1 MPSFSDLSGLK
12 VFCCGKSRLECR
24 HYLPPRAGLSIIN
37 PSAQKCGPIERSD
50 QRMSKISLL
59 VVVVAGVLAAPVSFG
74 KTVTQNFASDP
85 LQNGWQQFGNPNL
98 FHWNSTNQNLEATW
112 DSRESNSFF
121 YLPLG
126 TSLTRDDDFSIEFDL
141 LLNDIASGI
150 ESGKTGGLEI
160 GFGFFDFATATNPAF
175 MRGSFG
181 AVSNLFEF
189 DYFPKGYFEFGGQ
202 TFEVD
207 ATTTP
212 TFISTNSSDYA
223 PTIFAPYIMELPTN
237 TVVHVQ
243 MSFTAGNQTLVTLLT
258 TNGSLL
264 FAPPNV
270 VLTDTNS
277 SGFTPAD
284 NYRIDTFSITSYSSA
299 GDDFDSVFGHGIVD
313 NVVIAY
319 PLPIE
324 NFTGLLT
331 NGFWQGTL
339 LSRSN
344 WSYVL
349 ERTDDFQSWVSA
361 SSVVSGTGSVLLL
374 EEPLPTGQKAFYRVR
389 AFRP

>member
-1 MPSFSDLSGLK
+1 
-12 VFCCGKSRLECR
+12 
-24 HYLPPRAGLSIIN
+24 
-37 PSAQKCGPIERSD
+37 
-50 QRMSKISLL
+50 MSKISLF
-59 VVVVAGVLAAPVSFG
+59 VIITAGILAAPVSFG
-74 KTVTQNFASDP
+74 RTVTQNFASNP
-85 LQNGWQQFGNPNL
+85 LQNGWEQFGNTNL
-98 FHWNSTNQNLEATW
+98 FHWNSTNLNLEATW

-121 YLPLG
+121 YLSLG
-126 TSLTRDDDFSIEFDL
+126 TSLTRNDDFSIEFDL

-160 GFGFFDFATATNPAF
+160 GFGFFDFATATNAAF

-237 TVVHVQ
+237 TVVHIQ
-243 MSFTAGNQTLVTLLT
+243 MSFTASNQTLITLLT

-264 FAPPNV
+264 FAPPDV

-277 SGFTPAD
+277 SGFTDTD
-284 NYRIDTFSITSYSSA
+284 NYRVDTFSLTSYSSA
-299 GDDFDSVFGHGIVD
+299 GDDFDSVFGHGTVD
-313 NVVIAY
+313 NIVINY
-319 PLPIE
+319 PLPVE
-324 NFTGLLT
+324 NFSGVVT
-331 NGFWQGTL
+331 NGFWQGSF
-339 LSRSN
+339 LSRAD

-349 ERTDDFQSWVSA
+349 EKTDDFQSWLLA
-361 SSVVSGTGSVLLL
+361 SSVVSGTGGNLQVQDSV
-374 EEPLPTGQKAFYRVR
+374 PIRQKTFYRVR
-389 AFRP
+389 AFRQ